1 MNKIISLYRDA
12 VRDDWDKQ
20 TDATLANMQEAEQNI
35 LSHLS
40 AGEAAVKKVAELENE
55 IVGIKSRTWCAY
67 CGYEIAIDND
77 APLKIESHIFECE
90 KHPVGLLC
98 KEVERLNKQLDVE
111 SDLRQKILHLEDVLL
126 TANHAREAMKMRID
140 GLEDDHTI
148 LKQQASAGQRAVD
161 AMEQNIL
168 SIVDACFHAFASSF
182 RNDAKEMAEDLI
194 KTIIQQSKEAR

>member
-35 LSHLS
+35 LSHLA
-40 AGEAAVKKVAELENE
+40 AGEEAVKKVAELEKDSE
-55 IVGIKSRTWCAY
+55 RKADLFVKKC
-67 CGYEIAIDND
+67 
-77 APLKIESHIFECE
+77 FECDE
-90 KHPVGLLC
+90 F
-98 KEVERLNKQLDVE
+98 ER
-111 SDLRQKILHLEDVLL
+111 
-126 TANHAREAMKMRID
+126 
-140 GLEDDHTI
+140 
-148 LKQQASAGQRAVD
+148 QASAGQRAVD

>member
-35 LSHLS
+35 LSRLS
-40 AGEAAVKKVAELENE
+40 AGEEAVKKVAELEKDSE
-55 IVGIKSRTWCAY
+55 RKADLFVKKC
-67 CGYEIAIDND
+67 
-77 APLKIESHIFECE
+77 FECDE
-90 KHPVGLLC
+90 F
-98 KEVERLNKQLDVE
+98 ER
-111 SDLRQKILHLEDVLL
+111 
-126 TANHAREAMKMRID
+126 
-140 GLEDDHTI
+140 
-148 LKQQASAGQRAVD
+148 QASAGQRAVD

-194 KTIIQQSKEAR
+194 KTIIQQSKEAL

>member
-35 LSHLS
+35 LSHLA
-40 AGEAAVKKVAELENE
+40 AGEAAVKKVAELEKDSE
-55 IVGIKSRTWCAY
+55 RKADLFVKKC
-67 CGYEIAIDND
+67 
-77 APLKIESHIFECE
+77 FECDE
-90 KHPVGLLC
+90 F
-98 KEVERLNKQLDVE
+98 ER
-111 SDLRQKILHLEDVLL
+111 
-126 TANHAREAMKMRID
+126 
-140 GLEDDHTI
+140 
-148 LKQQASAGQRAVD
+148 QASAGQRAVD

-194 KTIIQQSKEAR
+194 KTIIQQSKEAL

>member
-35 LSHLS
+35 LSRLS
-40 AGEAAVKKVAELENE
+40 AGEEAVKKVAELEKDSE
-55 IVGIKSRTWCAY
+55 RKADLFVKKC
-67 CGYEIAIDND
+67 
-77 APLKIESHIFECE
+77 FECDE
-90 KHPVGLLC
+90 F
-98 KEVERLNKQLDVE
+98 ER
-111 SDLRQKILHLEDVLL
+111 
-126 TANHAREAMKMRID
+126 
-140 GLEDDHTI
+140 
-148 LKQQASAGQRAVD
+148 QASAGQRAVD

>member
-35 LSHLS
+35 LSHLA
-40 AGEAAVKKVAELENE
+40 AGEAAVKKVAELEKDSE
-55 IVGIKSRTWCAY
+55 RKADLFVKKC
-67 CGYEIAIDND
+67 
-77 APLKIESHIFECE
+77 FECDE
-90 KHPVGLLC
+90 F
-98 KEVERLNKQLDVE
+98 ER
-111 SDLRQKILHLEDVLL
+111 
-126 TANHAREAMKMRID
+126 
-140 GLEDDHTI
+140 
-148 LKQQASAGQRAVD
+148 QASAGQRAVD